1 MAEDVRKIGE
11 YKVTNSLHM
20 GDREYALC
28 ENMDDPHGLYYM
40 TCIVRSNDFYEFY
53 DEVLS
58 SDNYLQ
64 IAKLFAD
71 RIQTAI
77 AEQIKEAEKHPAGL
91 ITAEMCDC
99 SRDRDL
105 NGEIIVIRAE
115 ELHPEFR
122 TETHQIVLCTGGNGA
137 KPNARGSAVF
147 CESLTDCE
155 KGRFERANVLGILKK
170 ECYPMWVT
178 ERVQVIREFQKNPAV
193 FEFGNMH
200 FLGVGQLP
208 PPKERDLSQTL
219 CYDSDIAFET
229 HNGDAVQYNRTD
241 FLNAAA
247 NSKCDVFRC
256 YENGKLYVP
265 AENEL
270 FQYTGEYTP
279 LEKQT
284 PARTRKKSYD
294 EYER

>member
-40 TCIVRSNDFYEFY
+40 TCIIRSNDFYEFY
-53 DEVLS
+53 DEVFS

-91 ITAEMCDC
+91 ITAEMCD
-99 SRDRDL
+99 SFREKDL

-147 CESLTDCE
+147 CESLTDCT
-155 KGRFERANVLGILKK
+155 KGRFDRVNVLGILKK
-170 ECYPMWVT
+170 ECYPEWVA
-178 ERVQVIREFQKNPAV
+178 ERAAVIREFQKNPAV
-193 FEFGNMH
+193 FEYGSKH

-208 PPKERDLSQTL
+208 PPKERDLSRTL
-219 CYDSDIAFET
+219 CYDPNIDFET
-229 HNGDAVQYNRTD
+229 RDGSKVQYNCTD
-241 FLNAAA
+241 FLTAAGE
-247 NSKCDVFRC
+247 SKCDVFRC

-265 AENEL
+265 AEHEL
-270 FQYTGEYTP
+270 FHYTGKYIA
-279 LEKQT
+279 LEKQQ
-284 PARTRKKSYD
+284 PKRIRTKTHD
-294 EYER
+294 EPER

>member
-1 MAEDVRKIGE
+1 
-11 YKVTNSLHM
+11 
-20 GDREYALC
+20 
-28 ENMDDPHGLYYM
+28 
-40 TCIVRSNDFYEFY
+40 
-53 DEVLS
+53 
-58 SDNYLQ
+58 
-64 IAKLFAD
+64 
-71 RIQTAI
+71 
-77 AEQIKEAEKHPAGL
+77 
-91 ITAEMCDC
+91 
-99 SRDRDL
+99 
-105 NGEIIVIRAE
+105 
-115 ELHPEFR
+115 
-122 TETHQIVLCTGGNGA
+122 
-137 KPNARGSAVF
+137 
-147 CESLTDCE
+147 
-155 KGRFERANVLGILKK
+155 
-170 ECYPMWVT
+170 
-178 ERVQVIREFQKNPAV
+178 
-193 FEFGNMH
+193 MH

-219 CYDSDIAFET
+219 CYDSEIAFET

>member
-1 MAEDVRKIGE
+1 MADEVRKIGE

-40 TCIVRSNDFYEFY
+40 TCVVRANDFYEFY

-58 SDNYLQ
+58 GDNYLQ

-91 ITAEMCDC
+91 ITADMCDGI
-99 SRDRDL
+99 RDKNL
-105 NGEIIVIRAE
+105 EGEIIVIRAE

-155 KGRFERANVLGILKK
+155 KGRFDRVNVLGILKK
-170 ECYPMWVT
+170 ECYPEWVA
-178 ERVQVIREFQKNPAV
+178 ERAAVIREFQKNPAV
-193 FEFGNMH
+193 FEYGSKH

-229 HNGDAVQYNRTD
+229 HNGDAVQYNHTD

-284 PARTRKKSYD
+284 PDRTRNKSYY

>member
-1 MAEDVRKIGE
+1 M
-11 YKVTNSLHM
+11 
-20 GDREYALC
+20 
-28 ENMDDPHGLYYM
+28 
-40 TCIVRSNDFYEFY
+40 
-53 DEVLS
+53 
-58 SDNYLQ
+58 Q

-99 SRDRDL
+99 SRDLDL

-115 ELHPEFR
+115 ELHPEYR
-122 TETHQIVLCTGGNGA
+122 TEAHQIVLCTGGNGA
-137 KPNARGSAVF
+137 RPNARGSAVF
-147 CESLTDCE
+147 CESLTDCT
-155 KGRFERANVLGILKK
+155 KRRFDRVNVLGILKK
-170 ECYPMWVT
+170 ECYPEWVA
-178 ERVQVIREFQKNPAV
+178 ERAAVIREFQKNPAV
-193 FEFGNMH
+193 FEYGSKH

>member
-40 TCIVRSNDFYEFY
+40 TCVVRANDFYEFY

-64 IAKLFAD
+64 ITKLFSD
-71 RIQTAI
+71 RIRTAI
-77 AEQIKEAEKHPAGL
+77 EAQITEEQKLPNGL
-91 ITAEMCDC
+91 ITADMCD
-99 SRDRDL
+99 SPRDKNL
-105 NGEIIVIRAE
+105 EGEIIVIRAE

-122 TETHQIVLCTGGNGA
+122 SQAHQIVLCTGGNGA
-137 KPNARGSAVF
+137 RANARGSAVF
-147 CESLTDCE
+147 CEYLTDCR
-155 KGRFERANVLGILKK
+155 KTRFDRVDVLGILKK

-178 ERVQVIREFQKNPAV
+178 ERVHIVREFQKNPAV
-193 FEFGNMH
+193 FEYGEKH

-208 PPKERDLSQTL
+208 PPKERDLSKTL
-219 CYDSDIAFET
+219 CYDPNIDFET
-229 HNGDAVQYNRTD
+229 HNGEKVQYNRTD
-241 FLNAAA
+241 FLSAAGT
-247 NSKCDVFRC
+247 SKCDVFRC

-270 FQYTGEYTP
+270 FHYTGEYTP

-284 PARTRKKSYD
+284 PARTRKKSHD

>member
-1 MAEDVRKIGE
+1 MADEVRKIGE

-40 TCIVRSNDFYEFY
+40 TCVVRANDFYEFY

-58 SDNYLQ
+58 GDNYLQ

-71 RIQTAI
+71 RIRTAI
-77 AEQIKEAEKHPAGL
+77 EAQITEEQKLPSGL
-91 ITAEMCDC
+91 ITADMCD
-99 SRDRDL
+99 SFREKDL
-105 NGEIIVIRAE
+105 DGEIIVIKADV
-115 ELHPEFR
+115 LHPEFR
-122 TETHQIVLCTGGNGA
+122 SQAHQIMLCNGGNGA
-137 KPNARGSAVF
+137 RANARGNAVF
-147 CESLTDCE
+147 CEYLTDCR
-155 KGRFERANVLGILKK
+155 KTRFDRADVLGILKK